1 MAIVKQVSIL
11 GSTSTIGVNT
21 LDVISTNRD
30 KYSVF
35 ALTANTNI
43 DLLEQ
48 QCRRY
53 VPAYA
58 ALRDETLVEEL
69 DERLSD
75 IPTEVMGGDKSLCDV
90 ASHPDTDMI
99 MAAIVGSAGLQP
111 TLAAVRAGKRILLA
125 NKESLVMSGKLFM
138 EEVRCNEATL
148 LPIDSE
154 HNAIY
159 QCLANGAKEHA
170 SGVKRLILTGSGG
183 PLLRANISEMSSVT
197 PDQACE
203 HPNWKMGRK
212 ISVDSATMMNKG
224 LELLEASFLFDLSPT
239 LIDVM
244 IHPESIV
251 HSMVEYLDGSV
262 VAQLGNPDMR
272 TPIAHGLAWP
282 NRVPSSVKPLDL
294 TSSSGLHFEEVD
306 HERFPCLRLAREISE
321 EPQGLSIALNAAN
334 EVAVG
339 CFLDELIA
347 FTDIPVIIDAVLEQT
362 KAQEAPT
369 IESVIELDQA
379 ARELALD
386 RVNQKS

>member
-1 MAIVKQVSIL
+1 VKQVTIL

-48 QCRRY
+48 QCRTY
-53 VPAYA
+53 APTYA
-58 ALRDETLVEEL
+58 ALRHEKLAREL
-69 DERLSD
+69 GERLSD
-75 IPTEVMGGDKSLCDV
+75 LPTVVVGGDNSLCDV
-90 ASHPDTDMI
+90 ASHPDTDMV
-99 MAAIVGSAGLQP
+99 MAAILGSAGLQP

-138 EEVRCNEATL
+138 EQVRSNEAML

-159 QCLANGAKEHA
+159 QCLANGAVGHA

-183 PLLRANISEMSSVT
+183 PLLRADISKMITVT
-197 PDQACE
+197 PDQACA

-224 LELLEASFLFDLSPT
+224 LELLEASFLFDISPG

-282 NRVPSSVKPLDL
+282 DRVPSSVEPLNL
-294 TSSSGLHFEEVD
+294 TSNSGLHFEEVD
-306 HERFPCLRLAREISE
+306 HDRFPCLRLAREISE
-321 EPQGLSIALNAAN
+321 EPQGLFIALNAAN
-334 EVAVG
+334 EVAVK

-347 FTDIPVIIDAVLEQT
+347 FTDIPVIIEAVLEQT
-362 KAQEAPT
+362 KAEEAPT
-369 IESVIELDQA
+369 IESVIELDRA
-379 ARELALD
+379 ARELALN
-386 RVNQKS
+386 RVNRKS

>member
-1 MAIVKQVSIL
+1 MKQVSIL

-43 DLLEQ
+43 DLLEK
-48 QCRRY
+48 QCRGY
-53 VPAYA
+53 VPTYA

-69 DERLSD
+69 DERLAD
-75 IPTEVMGGDKSLCDV
+75 IATEVIGGDKGLCEV
-90 ASHPDTDMI
+90 ASHPDTDII

-125 NKESLVMSGKLFM
+125 NKESLVMSCKLFM
-138 EEVRCNEATL
+138 EEVRSNEATL

-159 QCLANGAKEHA
+159 QCLANGAEEYA

-183 PLLRANISEMSSVT
+183 PLLRADISEMSSVT
-197 PDQACE
+197 PDQACD

-239 LIDVM
+239 SIDVM

-272 TPIAHGLAWP
+272 IPIAHGLAWP
-282 NRVPSSVKPLDL
+282 NRVPSSAESLDL
-294 TSSSGLHFEEVD
+294 TNSSGLHFEEVD
-306 HERFPCLRLAREISE
+306 HQRFPCLRLAREISE

-339 CFLDELIA
+339 CFLDELIL

-362 KAQEAPT
+362 KAEEAPT
-369 IESVIELDQA
+369 IESVIELDRA

-386 RVNQKS
+386 RVNRR

>member
-1 MAIVKQVSIL
+1 MKQVTIL

-21 LDVISTNRD
+21 LDVISTNPD

-43 DLLEQ
+43 DLIEK
-48 QCRRY
+48 QCRTH
-53 VPAYA
+53 VPTYA
-58 ALRDETLVEEL
+58 ALRHEKLAEEL
-69 DERLSD
+69 GERLSD
-75 IPTEVMGGDKSLCDV
+75 LPTVVMGGDNSLCDV
-90 ASHPDTDMI
+90 ASHSDTDMV

-138 EEVRCNEATL
+138 EEVRSNEATL

-159 QCLANGAKEHA
+159 QCLANGAEGHA

-183 PLLRANISEMSSVT
+183 PLLRADISKMSAVT
-197 PDQACE
+197 PDEACA

-224 LELLEASFLFDLSPT
+224 LELLEASFLFDISPG

-282 NRVPSSVKPLDL
+282 DRVPSSVEPLNL
-294 TSSSGLHFEEVD
+294 TSHSGLHFEEVD
-306 HERFPCLRLAREISE
+306 LDRFPCLRLAREISE

-339 CFLDELIA
+339 CFLDELIS
-347 FTDIPVIIDAVLEQT
+347 FTDIPVIIDGVLEQT
-362 KAQEAPT
+362 KAEEAPT
-369 IESVIELDQA
+369 IESVIELDRA

-386 RVNQKS
+386 RVNRKS

>member
-1 MAIVKQVSIL
+1 MKQVSIL

-30 KYSVF
+30 KYCIF

-48 QCRRY
+48 QCRTY
-53 VPAYA
+53 VPTYA
-58 ALRDETLVEEL
+58 AFRDETLAQQL
-69 DERLSD
+69 NGRLSD
-75 IPTEVMGGDKSLCDV
+75 ISTEVVGGDKSLCDV
-90 ASHPDTDMI
+90 ASHPDTDMV

-111 TLAAVRAGKRILLA
+111 TLAAVRAGKRVLLA

-138 EEVRCNEATL
+138 EEVRRNEATL

-159 QCLANGAKEHA
+159 QCLANGAEAHA
-170 SGVKRLILTGSGG
+170 AGVKRLILTGSGG
-183 PLLRANISEMSSVT
+183 PLLRADISKMSSVT
-197 PDQACE
+197 PDQACA

-224 LELLEASFLFDLSPT
+224 LELLEASFLFDLPPA

-282 NRVPSSVKPLDL
+282 DRVPSSVEPLDL

-339 CFLDELIA
+339 CFLDELIG
-347 FTDIPVIIDAVLEQT
+347 FTDIPVIIEAVLEQT
-362 KAQEAPT
+362 KAEEAPT
-369 IESVIELDQA
+369 IESVIELDRA
-379 ARELALD
+379 ARELALV
-386 RVNQKS
+386 RVNRKS

>member
-1 MAIVKQVSIL
+1 MGIVKQVTIL

-48 QCRRY
+48 QCRTY
-53 VPAYA
+53 APTYA
-58 ALRDETLVEEL
+58 ALRHEKLAREL
-69 DERLSD
+69 GERLSD
-75 IPTEVMGGDKSLCDV
+75 LPTVVVGGDNSLCDV
-90 ASHPDTDMI
+90 ASHPDTDMV
-99 MAAIVGSAGLQP
+99 MAAILGSAGLQP

-138 EEVRCNEATL
+138 EQVRSNEAML

-159 QCLANGAKEHA
+159 QCLANGAVGHA

-183 PLLRANISEMSSVT
+183 PLLRADISKMITVT
-197 PDQACE
+197 PDQACA

-224 LELLEASFLFDLSPT
+224 LELLEASFLFDISPG

-282 NRVPSSVKPLDL
+282 DRVPSSVEPLNL
-294 TSSSGLHFEEVD
+294 TSNSGLHFEEVD
-306 HERFPCLRLAREISE
+306 HDRFPCLRLAREISE
-321 EPQGLSIALNAAN
+321 EPQGLFIALNAAN
-334 EVAVG
+334 EVAVK

-347 FTDIPVIIDAVLEQT
+347 FTDIPVIIEAVLEQT
-362 KAQEAPT
+362 KAEEAPT
-369 IESVIELDQA
+369 IESVIELDRA
-379 ARELALD
+379 ARELALN
-386 RVNQKS
+386 RVNRKS

>member
-1 MAIVKQVSIL
+1 MKQVTIL

-48 QCRRY
+48 QCRTY
-53 VPAYA
+53 APTYA
-58 ALRDETLVEEL
+58 ALRHEKLAREL
-69 DERLSD
+69 GERLSD
-75 IPTEVMGGDKSLCDV
+75 LPTVVVGGDNSLCDV
-90 ASHPDTDMI
+90 ASHPDTDMV
-99 MAAIVGSAGLQP
+99 MAAILGSAGLQP

-138 EEVRCNEATL
+138 EQVRSNEAML

-159 QCLANGAKEHA
+159 QCLANGAVGHA

-183 PLLRANISEMSSVT
+183 PLLRADISKMITVT
-197 PDQACE
+197 PDQACA

-224 LELLEASFLFDLSPT
+224 LELLEASFLFDISPG

-282 NRVPSSVKPLDL
+282 DRVPSSVEPLNL
-294 TSSSGLHFEEVD
+294 TSNSGLHFEEVD
-306 HERFPCLRLAREISE
+306 HDRFPCLRLAREISE
-321 EPQGLSIALNAAN
+321 EPQGLFIALNAAN
-334 EVAVG
+334 EVAVK

-347 FTDIPVIIDAVLEQT
+347 FTDIPVIIEAVLEQT
-362 KAQEAPT
+362 KAEEAPT
-369 IESVIELDQA
+369 IESVIELDRA
-379 ARELALD
+379 ARELALN
-386 RVNQKS
+386 RVNRKS